1 MPTETPTET
10 PAAKAVS
17 LIKAVSL
24 TKAPPPEPVPVKRR
38 RRRRRRLAANLV
50 RATVAWILAL
60 LTFFPIAWL
69 VLSTF
74 KPAGEVFKPGLPH
87 HWTFSNLSYVLTQIP
102 FPRYLL
108 NSAIVSVVVTGAA
121 LLFHSMAAYAL
132 ARLRFRGRDVMFSLI
147 VSTML
152 VSLPVILVP
161 LFLIAKQLGILD
173 SYAGLILPMIFNAF
187 GIFLLRQYYLNF
199 PRELEEAAQ
208 LDGCGYPRLY
218 WHVILPLSRPAL
230 ASLAVLFFLANWNAF
245 LWPLT
250 ITSSPKLDVVQV
262 GMASLQGEHSGA
274 YNYVLAG
281 SLVAVVPTI
290 VAFLMGQRWLVDS
303 LKNSGLK

>member
-1 MPTETPTET
+1 
-10 PAAKAVS
+10 V
-17 LIKAVSL
+17 L
-24 TKAPPPEPVPVKRR
+24 
-38 RRRRRRLAANLV
+38 
-50 RATVAWILAL
+50 RALVAWILAL
-60 LTFFPIAWL
+60 FAFFPIAWL
-69 VLSTF
+69 AMSAF
-74 KPAGEVFKPGLPH
+74 KPAAESFDPGLPR
-87 HWTFSNLSYVLTQIP
+87 HWTVSNLSYVLTQIP

-108 NSAIVSVVVTGAA
+108 NSAIVSLVVTAAA

-132 ARLRFRGRDVMFSLI
+132 ARLRFRGRDVVFSLI

-161 LFLIAKQLGILD
+161 LFLIAKELGILD

-230 ASLAVLFFLANWNAF
+230 ASLSVLFFLANWNAF

-262 GMASLQGEHSGA
+262 GMASLQGQYSSA

-281 SLVAVVPTI
+281 SLVAVIPTI
-290 VAFLMGQRWLVDS
+290 VVFLLGQRWLVDS
-303 LKNSGLK
+303 MKSSGLK